1 LPDGVPRRVVHWTVR
16 RHSGAVSFKP
26 VTIRSAAP
34 ASPLQLFDELPRM
47 TGAVPELW
55 RQQGDVLREYAANFA
70 SRADVAVELPTGTG
84 KTIVGLLL
92 ADWRRRMFNQPVVYA
107 CPTHQLA
114 HQVAKVAAREG
125 IPTVTLVGPYKKWA
139 SPSVS
144 RYDDSQAVALTTYS
158 AVFNASPKLG
168 TPGTVL
174 FDDAHAGE
182 QYVAEAWS
190 VEVDRFQHPLAWT
203 ATLASVRS
211 ALDGMF
217 LQRLDKSDA
226 DVSVRHDVRLVVP
239 QRREGMV
246 TQLDEGL
253 ALLPEGSDAWWRRSM
268 IRAGLASCLVYVSL
282 NKILIRPFIPPT
294 ADNRTFTDAGQ
305 RLYLSATLGRAG
317 ELERAFG
324 RTSID
329 RLPLPTDAR
338 NPRSGRRYF
347 VFAELAS
354 GNPGAIARDVTQ
366 RAGKAL
372 VLAPSGDAAVRGA
385 ADVNVAGWPILGK
398 DDIERSLEPF
408 AKAEHAILAL
418 AGRYDGI
425 GTIRGRLCGLVLPVG
440 VGEAGVPASVV
451 VGEGVVE
458 DPGADLEQ

>member
-1 LPDGVPRRVVHWTVR
+1 
-16 RHSGAVSFKP
+16 
-26 VTIRSAAP
+26 
-34 ASPLQLFDELPRM
+34 M

-70 SRADVAVELPTGTG
+70 SEADVAVELPTGTG

-125 IPTVTLVGPYKKWA
+125 IPAATLVGPYKKWPA
-139 SPSVS
+139 AALS
-144 RYDDSQAVALTTYS
+144 RYDDGKAIALTTYS

-168 TPGTVL
+168 TPCTIL

-182 QYVAEAWS
+182 QYVADAWS
-190 VEVDRFQHPLAWT
+190 VEVDRSQHPLAWA
-203 ATLASVRS
+203 ATLASVRG

-226 DVSVRHDVRLVVP
+226 DVSVRYDVRLVVP
-239 QRREGMV
+239 QRREGMI
-246 TQLDEGL
+246 TQLDEAL

-268 IRAGLASCLVYVSL
+268 IRTGLASCLVYVSL

-294 ADNRTFTDAGQ
+294 ADNPTFTDAAQ

-324 RTSID
+324 RASIS
-329 RLPLPTDAR
+329 RLPLPKDAR

-347 VFAELAS
+347 VFAELANGDTS
-354 GNPGAIARDVTQ
+354 KIARDITQ
-366 RAGKAL
+366 QSGKAL

-385 ADVNVAGWPILGK
+385 AEVNAAGWPILGK
-398 DDIERSLEPF
+398 NDIERSLDPF
-408 AKAEHAILAL
+408 ANAEHAILAL

-425 GTIRGRLCGLVLPVG
+425 DLPDSACRLVILEGLPDASHLQERYIASILRASIALEERKRTRVVQGAGRATRNPSDHAVVLVRRHRAHSLPDK
-440 VGEAGVPASVV
+440 SRRSHRT
-451 VGEGVVE
+451 
-458 DPGADLEQ
+458 